1 MARAGGLVVDKTKRA
16 KQTATTTSNLP
27 AIKKPGSV
35 RPMSSRPPVAARVD
49 IVVADLERDPR
60 RK

>member
-1 MARAGGLVVDKTKRA
+1 MTRADGLVVTKTKRA

-27 AIKKPGSV
+27 ALKKPGPV
-35 RPMSSRPPVAARVD
+35 RPMSSRPPVVARVD
-49 IVVADLERDPR
+49 MVVADLERDPR